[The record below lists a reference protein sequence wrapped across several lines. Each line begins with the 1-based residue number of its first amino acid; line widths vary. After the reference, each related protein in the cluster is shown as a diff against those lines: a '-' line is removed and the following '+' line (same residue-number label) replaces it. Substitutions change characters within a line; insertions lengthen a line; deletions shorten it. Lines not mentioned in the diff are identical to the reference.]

1 MTTRADIVEKL
12 RIIRDATDDDDANNV
27 ADVSILIG
35 ALDRPTLP
43 VARYQRHFAKLAD
56 RVGRYARI
64 TDGPVPAD
72 EMADALKQILIRH
85 YGYGAG
91 EHTSDEDCYDLT
103 RVIDSRTGAGE
114 TLAILYLETARR
126 LGWAVQVI
134 KVPGR
139 LLIRLESEGERVI
152 IDPLGDG
159 RPLEPA
165 DIRALVKAYGG
176 NDAELT
182 PDSLEPL
189 SDRGL
194 LLRTFAAKKALLLR
208 GKRLEDAADVIDTAL
223 LVAPAEAALWR
234 ERGLINARL
243 DRVRDA
249 IDALEEYLRLG
260 EGDEGR
266 YHTTILLQELRGR
279 LT

>member
-1 MTTRADIVEKL
+1 MITRADIVDQINRTRE
-12 RIIRDATDDDDANNV
+12 ANDDAVIV
-27 ADVSILIG
+27 AEMALLVS
-35 ALDRPTLP
+35 ALDRPSLTL
-43 VARYQRHFAKLAD
+43 ARYQRHFDNLAD
-56 RVGRYARI
+56 KVGKYARI
-64 TDGPVPAD
+64 DDGPVPAD
-72 EMADALKQILIRH
+72 EMADALKQILIRN
-85 YGYGAG
+85 YGYCAG
-91 EHTSDEDCYDLT
+91 DQTSDEDCFDLT
-103 RVIDSRTGAGE
+103 RVVDSRVGSAE
-114 TLAILYLETARR
+114 TLAILYLEITRR
-126 LGWAVQVI
+126 LDWSAQAL

-159 RPLEPA
+159 QPLEPA
-165 DIRALVKAYGG
+165 DIRAIIKAFGR

-182 PDSLEPL
+182 PGGLTPL
-189 SDRGL
+189 SGNDL
-194 LLRTFAAKKALLLR
+194 LLRMFAGKKAVLLR
-208 GKRLEDAADVIDTAL
+208 SKRLEDAADVIDTAL
-223 LVAPAEAALWR
+223 LVAPSEATLWR

-243 DRVRDA
+243 DRIRDA

>member
-1 MTTRADIVEKL
+1 MITRADIVEQIN
-12 RIIRDATDDDDANNV
+12 RARGAGDAPINV
-27 ADVSILIG
+27 ADMALLVG
-35 ALDRPTLP
+35 ALDRPSLP
-43 VARYQRHFAKLAD
+43 LSRYQRHLGNLAD
-56 RVGRYARI
+56 KVGKYARI
-64 TDGPVPAD
+64 DDGPVPVE
-72 EMADALKQILIRH
+72 EMADALKQILIRN
-85 YGYGAG
+85 YGYGPG
-91 EHTSDEDCYDLT
+91 DHTSDEDCYDLT
-103 RVIDSRTGAGE
+103 RVVDSRAGSAE
-114 TLAILYLETARR
+114 TLAILYMETARR
-126 LGWAVQVI
+126 LDWSVQVL

-165 DIRALVKAYGG
+165 DIRAIIKAFGS

-182 PDSLEPL
+182 PGGLTPM
-189 SDRGL
+189 SDNDL
-194 LLRTFAAKKALLLR
+194 LLRMFAAKKAMLLHA
-208 GKRLEDAADVIDTAL
+208 KRLEDAADVIDTAL
-223 LVAPAEAALWR
+223 LVAPAEATLWR

-243 DRVRDA
+243 DRIRDA

>member
-1 MTTRADIVEKL
+1 MITRADIVDQINRTRE
-12 RIIRDATDDDDANNV
+12 ANDDAVIV
-27 ADVSILIG
+27 AEMALLVS
-35 ALDRPTLP
+35 ALDRPSLTL
-43 VARYQRHFAKLAD
+43 ARYQRHFDNLAD
-56 RVGRYARI
+56 KVGKYARI
-64 TDGPVPAD
+64 DDGPVPAD
-72 EMADALKQILIRH
+72 EMADALKQILIRN

-91 EHTSDEDCYDLT
+91 DQTSDEDCFDLT
-103 RVIDSRTGAGE
+103 RVVDSRLGSAE
-114 TLAILYLETARR
+114 TLAILYLEITRR
-126 LGWAVQVI
+126 LDWSAQAL

-159 RPLEPA
+159 QPLEPA
-165 DIRALVKAYGG
+165 DIRAIIKAFGR

-182 PDSLEPL
+182 PGGLTPL
-189 SDRGL
+189 SGNDL
-194 LLRTFAAKKALLLR
+194 LLRMFAGKKAVLLR
-208 GKRLEDAADVIDTAL
+208 SKRLEDAADVIDTAL
-223 LVAPAEAALWR
+223 LVAPSEATLWR

-243 DRVRDA
+243 DRIRDA

>member
-1 MTTRADIVEKL
+1 MITRADIVDQINRTRE
-12 RIIRDATDDDDANNV
+12 ANDDAVIV
-27 ADVSILIG
+27 AEMALLVS
-35 ALDRPTLP
+35 ALDRPSLTL
-43 VARYQRHFAKLAD
+43 ARYQRHFDNLAD
-56 RVGRYARI
+56 KVGKYARI
-64 TDGPVPAD
+64 DDGPVPAD
-72 EMADALKQILIRH
+72 EMADALKQILIRN

-91 EHTSDEDCYDLT
+91 DQTSDEACFDLT
-103 RVIDSRTGAGE
+103 RVVDSRLGSAE
-114 TLAILYLETARR
+114 TLAILYLEITRR
-126 LGWAVQVI
+126 LDWSAQAL

-159 RPLEPA
+159 QPLEPA
-165 DIRALVKAYGG
+165 DIRAIIKAFGR

-182 PDSLEPL
+182 PGGLTPL
-189 SDRGL
+189 SGNDL
-194 LLRTFAAKKALLLR
+194 LLRMFAGKKAVLLR
-208 GKRLEDAADVIDTAL
+208 SKRLEDAADVIDTAL
-223 LVAPAEAALWR
+223 LVAPSEATLWS

-243 DRVRDA
+243 DRIRDA

>member
-1 MTTRADIVEKL
+1 VITRADIVDQINRTRE
-12 RIIRDATDDDDANNV
+12 ANDDAVIV
-27 ADVSILIG
+27 AEMALLVS
-35 ALDRPTLP
+35 ALDRPSLTL
-43 VARYQRHFAKLAD
+43 ARYQRHFDNLAD
-56 RVGRYARI
+56 KVGKYARI
-64 TDGPVPAD
+64 DDGPVPAD
-72 EMADALKQILIRH
+72 EMANALKQILIQN

-91 EHTSDEDCYDLT
+91 DQTSDEACFDLT
-103 RVIDSRTGAGE
+103 RVVDSRLGSAE
-114 TLAILYLETARR
+114 TLAILYLEITRR
-126 LGWAVQVI
+126 LDWSAQAL

-159 RPLEPA
+159 QPLEPA
-165 DIRALVKAYGG
+165 DIRAIIKAFGR

-182 PDSLEPL
+182 PGGLTPL
-189 SDRGL
+189 SGNDL
-194 LLRTFAAKKALLLR
+194 LLRMFAGKKAVLLR
-208 GKRLEDAADVIDTAL
+208 SKRLEDAADGTDTPL
-223 LVAPAEAALWR
+223 WVAPSEETLWSK
-234 ERGLINARL
+234 RGLINARL
-243 DRVRDA
+243 DRIRDA

>member
-1 MTTRADIVEKL
+1 MITRADINEKL
-12 RIIRDATDDDDANNV
+12 RTLRDGASDGWRI
-27 ADVSILIG
+27 ADVLILLG

-43 VARYQRHFAKLAD
+43 VARYQRHLSRLAD
-56 RVGRYARI
+56 KAGKYARI
-64 TDGPVPAD
+64 DEGPVPAD
-72 EMADALKQILIRH
+72 EMADALKQVLMRH
-85 YGYGAG
+85 HGYGVG
-91 EHTSDEDCYDLT
+91 EHTTDEDCYDLT
-103 RVIDSRTGAGE
+103 RVIDSRVGAGE
-114 TLAILYLETARR
+114 TLAILYLNTAEL

-139 LLIRLESEGERVI
+139 LLVRLESEGERVI
-152 IDPLGDG
+152 IDPLGDA

-165 DIRALVKAYGG
+165 DIRALIKAYGG

-182 PDSLEPL
+182 PNSLEPL
-189 SDRGL
+189 SDMAL

-208 GKRLEDAADVIDTAL
+208 DKRLEDAAGVIDTAL
-223 LVAPAEAALWR
+223 LVAPDEATLWR

-249 IDALEEYLRLG
+249 IAALEEYLRLG
-260 EGDEGR
+260 DGDESR